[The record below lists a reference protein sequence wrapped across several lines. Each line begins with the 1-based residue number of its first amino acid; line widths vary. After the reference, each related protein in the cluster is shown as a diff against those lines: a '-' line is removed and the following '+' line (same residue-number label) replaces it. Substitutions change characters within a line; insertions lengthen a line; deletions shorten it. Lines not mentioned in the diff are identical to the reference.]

1 MTSHRFSKS
10 MRLLRAS
17 EFERVF
23 VARASAGD
31 DLFIVYGAAN
41 ELGHPRLGLT
51 VSRKVGRAVARNRW
65 KRVVRE
71 AFRLVQHQLPGLDLV
86 CIPRSQAEPDLKRL
100 MKSLPALAIRID
112 QQLRRN
118 REPVP
123 RKLS

>member
-23 VARASAGD
+23 AARASAGD
-31 DLFIVYGAAN
+31 DLQIVYGAAN
-41 ELGHPRLGLT
+41 ELGRPRLGLT

-86 CIPRSQAEPDLKRL
+86 CIPRSQATPDLKRL